1 MRLLS
6 STRRIVQPII
16 LLNRSVLPLAALFL
30 CMNSMGYAVN
40 KIIKKAL
47 KHLFRP
53 SITNMTVMMP
63 LALTGTYIH
72 Q

>member
-1 MRLLS
+1 M
-6 STRRIVQPII
+6 TIKA
-16 LLNRSVLPLAALFL
+16 PLAALFL